1 MLFILLFTSC
11 LHVYGATLDDPLID
25 LVQLCKSHLAF
36 VQEKSEQADDDS
48 DADKTASLKEK
59 RDPALLLNCKLA
71 PIALMSEHDK
81 SDRLGKLMNVL
92 KLLKDMLQESSSSE
106 KESMPDRRALM
117 VKSAKDGSFTLNL
130 ETYFLSLC
138 QLEIEYDA
146 DLHQQQWDKLTLQ
159 DLLQKRKNH
168 LESEEEL
175 ELTWQDLLKKREHHS
190 KLKEELE
197 LTWQDLLKKRENYSK
212 FEEELELTWQDLL
225 KKRENSSKFE
235 EELELT
241 WQDLLK
247 KRENYSK
254 FAEKLEITWQDL
266 LKKRENYSKF
276 EEELELTWQDLLKKR
291 ENYSKFEEK
300 IEALQKKLN
309 IPPRRATLQDKILNS
324 FNLLIASLHSYYCM
338 DDLMSAKASFAA
350 CWQQPLVV
358 GESMALG
365 VTEFPKWFD
374 EAQWALDVHNAP
386 AMNFEFEEYAPV

>member
-212 FEEELELTWQDLL
+212 FEE
-225 KKRENSSKFE
+225 
-235 EELELT
+235 
-241 WQDLLK
+241 
-247 KRENYSK
+247 
-254 FAEKLEITWQDL
+254 
-266 LKKRENYSKF
+266 
-276 EEELELTWQDLLKKR
+276 
-291 ENYSKFEEK
+291 K